1 LFCGK
6 VHSNLKRKNKNIISI
21 IIPRHIHRSNEIKRE
36 LNSNNLKVHLHTSNK
51 PISNDPDIYLVDTFG
66 ETKSFLKL
74 SKIAFMGKSMHGYGG
89 QNPIEAARLGNR
101 IIHGPNIENFIEVY
115 GFLKK
120 QGISTKIKSF
130 KDLENLVIK
139 FGRKKNYSQQI
150 IKKLAYTGNQI
161 LLNNE
166 KEINKYC

>member
-1 LFCGK
+1 LDLNK
-6 VHSNLKRKNKNIISI
+6 LKI
-21 IIPRHIHRSNEIKRE
+21 
-36 LNSNNLKVHLHTSNK
+36 HLHTSNK
-51 PISNDPDIYLVDTFG
+51 TIKSDTDIYLVDTFG

-74 SKIAFMGKSMHGYGG
+74 SKIAFMGKSIYAYGG

-115 GFLKK
+115 DFLGK
-120 QGISTKIKSF
+120 QGISTKIKSY
-130 KDLENLVIK
+130 KDLENLVVK
-139 FGRKKNYSQQI
+139 FDRKKIYSQQI

-161 LLNNE
+161 LLKNE